1 LNSRRLNWIHLVKLM
16 VKRDLKVRYRG
27 SMLGYA
33 WSMLNPLL
41 SMTIL
46 AAIFSH
52 VVKIETE
59 HYPLYVLSGLIAWNM
74 FAQSVGAGVH
84 SIVNNSFILR
94 KVAVPS
100 WVFPTASISSAV
112 VNSVLAL
119 LPYGLISLF
128 LKHPLSLTLI
138 QLPLI
143 FVLYFL
149 FIHGVVMILSSLNV
163 LFRDVGHVVEPVLQI
178 LFYGSPVLYAANV
191 VPEKIRELL
200 ILNPVAHFIEAVRA
214 ALYSGQWLSAQQLF
228 ILTLLALLSPLLGRL
243 VYQRTR
249 DGFIYA
255 L

>member
-1 LNSRRLNWIHLVKLM
+1 MNSRRLNWIHLVKLM

>member
-1 LNSRRLNWIHLVKLM
+1 M

>member
-1 LNSRRLNWIHLVKLM
+1 M

-178 LFYGSPVLYAANV
+178 LFYGSPVLYATNV

>member
-1 LNSRRLNWIHLVKLM
+1 
-16 VKRDLKVRYRG
+16 
-27 SMLGYA
+27 
-33 WSMLNPLL
+33 MLNPLL

-112 VNSVLAL
+112 VNAVLAL
-119 LPYGLISLF
+119 LPYGLISIL
-128 LKHPLSLTLI
+128 LKHPLSPTLV

-143 FVLYFL
+143 FMLYFL

-178 LFYGSPVLYAANV
+178 LFYGSPVLYAPTV
-191 VPEKIRELL
+191 VPEKVRDLL
-200 ILNPVAHFIEAVRA
+200 VLNPVAHFIEAVRS
-214 ALYSGQWLSAQQLF
+214 ALYAGQWLTAQQFAVL
-228 ILTLLALLSPLLGRL
+228 LLLAVISPVVGRV
-243 VYQRTR
+243 VYQKTR
-249 DGFIYA
+249 DTFLYA